1 MNDELALFPLHTV
14 LFPGGPLN
22 LRIFEPRYLDMVRD
36 CLKHDRGFGVC
47 LIREGQEAARA
58 AHTFDVGTVVRI
70 TDWNRL
76 EDGLLGITTVGE
88 GRFRVRERRV
98 QSDELLVAGVEPLP
112 AEPRTAV
119 PDAYQRLVTLLEALL
134 DKLDPLYARLPRA
147 PEDATWVGYR
157 LTELLPL
164 PLTRKQYFLELEDP
178 AERLR
183 QLDEA
188 VRAMAESDDS
198 P

>member
-47 LIREGQEAARA
+47 LIREGQEAGRA